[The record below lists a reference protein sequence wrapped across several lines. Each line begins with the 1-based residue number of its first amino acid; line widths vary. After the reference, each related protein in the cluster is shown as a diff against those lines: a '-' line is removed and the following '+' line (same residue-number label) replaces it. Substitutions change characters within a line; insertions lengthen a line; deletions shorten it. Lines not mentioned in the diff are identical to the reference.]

1 MDTHIGGSG
10 PSAES
15 YPGMYKFDPATLRT
29 ILEENHG
36 TLTVAYDAAAGNSYT
51 ICLPVRA
58 IAPPDPTAAQAPK
71 ELAAASLQG
80 RSLAIVDDDE
90 DARETLRSLLTMYGA
105 KVETFESG
113 HAVLDFLRERP
124 SDRWPDLM
132 ICDIGLPDETGYA
145 VLRRVRGFE
154 AERRVSLADRMPA
167 IALTGFARPEDRM
180 QALVAGFQAHLA
192 KPALPQELLVQIGRL
207 LGVAA
212 TA

>member
-1 MDTHIGGSG
+1 V
-10 PSAES
+10 E
-15 YPGMYKFDPATLRT
+15 
-29 ILEENHG
+29 
-36 TLTVAYDAAAGNSYT
+36 
-51 ICLPVRA
+51 
-58 IAPPDPTAAQAPK
+58 
-71 ELAAASLQG
+71 
-80 RSLAIVDDDE
+80 DDE

-124 SDRWPDLM
+124 NDRWPDLM
-132 ICDIGLPDETGYA
+132 ICDIGLPDATGYA
-145 VLRRVRGFE
+145 VLRQVRGFE

-180 QALVAGFQAHLA
+180 QALVAGFQTHLA